1 MKLTRVRPNCRVM
14 VLLAIIAVAGCSD
27 DPTITITNRS
37 GQPLDNVVV
46 SGSGFSASIG
56 AMSPGAQREVAVDPR
71 GESGVRLTFDVGE
84 QHVDSGDQGYFEGSG
99 GYHLAATVQP
109 DLTVSVLSELRGY

>member
-1 MKLTRVRPNCRVM
+1 M
-14 VLLAIIAVAGCSD
+14 VLLVAIVMAGCSD

-46 SGSGFSASIG
+46 SGSGFSESIG
-56 AMSPGAQREVAVDPR
+56 AMSPGAEREVAVAPR

-99 GYHLAATVQP
+99 GYHVSAKVQP
-109 DLTVSVLSELRGY
+109 DLTVLVLSELRSY

>member
-1 MKLTRVRPNCRVM
+1 M

-56 AMSPGAQREVAVDPR
+56 AMSPVRNERLRLILAVNL
-71 GESGVRLTFDVGE
+71 GF
-84 QHVDSGDQGYFEGSG
+84 
-99 GYHLAATVQP
+99 A
-109 DLTVSVLSELRGY
+109 

>member
-1 MKLTRVRPNCRVM
+1 M
-14 VLLAIIAVAGCSD
+14 VLLVSIVMAGCSD

-46 SGSGFSASIG
+46 SGSGFTQSIG

-84 QHVDSGDQGYFEGSG
+84 QHMDSGDQGYFESSG
-99 GYHLAATVQP
+99 GYHVAASVQP
-109 DLTVSVLSELRGY
+109 DLTVSVSSELRGY